1 MFSLCK
7 HHAPVRLLQE
17 ESKILSKCYR
27 FPPLWGHFKLN
38 FDLSAIRNP
47 GVAGMGG
54 IIHDNEAK
62 VLSFSGT
69 GVFALV

>member
-7 HHAPVRLLQE
+7 HAPVRLLQE
-17 ESKILSKCYR
+17 EFKILNKCNWL
-27 FPPLWGHFKLN
+27 PPLWGHFKLN
-38 FDLSAIRNP
+38 FDLSAISNP
-47 GVAGMGG
+47 GVADMGG

-69 GVFALV
+69 GVFAPV